1 MVGQSMNHSEDIYRL
16 HKPETKRI
24 ILSRDMIWSYCNPN
38 GPRQNMG
45 VFAKY
50 DSMDILPRIRE
61 MIVEVINV
69 PEIEVCKVY
78 YAPDYW
84 VG

>member
-1 MVGQSMNHSEDIYRL
+1 
-16 HKPETKRI
+16 
-24 ILSRDMIWSYCNPN
+24 
-38 GPRQNMG
+38 MG

-61 MIVEVINV
+61 MIVEVINA